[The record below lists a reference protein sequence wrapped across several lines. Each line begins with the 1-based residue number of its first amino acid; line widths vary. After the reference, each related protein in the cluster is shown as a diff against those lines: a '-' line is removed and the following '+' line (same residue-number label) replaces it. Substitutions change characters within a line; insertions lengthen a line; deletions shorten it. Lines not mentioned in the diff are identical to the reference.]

1 MYSCAF
7 TGCSY
12 TTMSKIAYG
21 RHRKSCSHAVASI
34 SQALGKRK
42 VETMEPA
49 LVKRARVEETITSS
63 YVAPPPLP
71 ARPLSP
77 PPPPSP
83 PGLSTRGGR
92 RVRLPKTYND
102 FLPSAKG
109 VLPSQ
114 YDRMKPR
121 PVAVDVP
128 PPLPSTNATSVPPP
142 PEKVYRTAADAFGI
156 FREYARRPHRDPET
170 NVSLEAVCDAPGL
183 EKPAEQDAPKYA
195 SIAWITR
202 SVAITVHPTS
212 TTPDYGPFENAS
224 QFRLMDYFYGSS
236 DSKSLDALDDLIA
249 VIRSPGFSSEDLKG
263 FSAKKAERALDIWVS
278 PSGAFSAEDGWHEG
292 SVKVPL
298 PKTRAKYKSED
309 DVPKFNVSGVIYRRL
324 LPLIKG
330 VVQDA
335 ASRFSNVYHWLPHRK
350 FWIAPQPTHV
360 EPPNTTPPASG
371 STSAAPPTPPTPIRV
386 YTDCYNSDA
395 MLKADAEIRAKA
407 RVPGDAPSVEY
418 VTLPLLFW
426 SDATQLANFGSASLW
441 PIYMYFG
448 NLSKYVR
455 GRPTEFTA
463 HHLAYIPSLPDAIK
477 DAYTT
482 RYGRTPSED
491 ILKFCKRDLFQQIW
505 LLLLDD
511 DFMHAYEHGIL
522 LMCGDGVLRRIFP
535 RVFTYSADYPEK
547 VLVAAL
553 RPLARCPCPRCL
565 TPKGKVSEAGSK
577 ADMRRRMQGRK
588 DSEALQKNIQTARGH
603 LFKGYAITGARVDNW
618 LKDES
623 LIPVQSAFSK
633 RFSSFDVNFYDILAP
648 DLMHEFELGVWKA
661 KGADVVEE
669 FNSRM
674 RRMPTFGRDR
684 IRRFWHDVASRK
696 RLAARDYEAFLITM
710 MPAFEGLL
718 DLPDDQT
725 VADLLF
731 ELANWHALAKLRL
744 HTTVTLDIFRAATGH
759 MYDAIR
765 RFAAKA
771 CPNYDTH
778 ELPSEAAARVRR
790 AKASNPNVQ
799 PSTGRKPIA
808 FNVHHTYKFH
818 SLGDYPDY
826 IERSGPTDNYNTQV
840 GELEHRHVKRFYTR
854 TNKIHYEMQI
864 ARKERKRSLLA
875 AIREADPFQ
884 PLSQRKQERNIAKV
898 AAAEVCS
905 REPRAERQETP
916 RAPSPSPP
924 SDHHAISK
932 FAHKTVDLHTWLD
945 DHEDD
950 PAIKDFMPLLFEHL
964 TRRLLGREAEPE
976 DGFSPPQLDGVH
988 ILNDRLYRHRTI
1000 RINHTSYDMRRDQD
1014 AVNPRTHADIM
1025 LLSSESD
1032 GHPFWYAHVLEIFHA
1047 NVRYVGPGATY
1058 VNQKWQRIDFVW
1070 VRWFEIDTS
1079 YRAGFQHRRQHRLQF
1094 IDATDVDNTPFGFV
1108 DPDDIIQSAY
1118 LIPGFDHGS
1127 TTDLLGPS
1135 KLARRLADDDGDD
1148 DDYCYF
1154 YACMFAGRDIFMRH
1168 LGGGV
1173 GHAGIG
1179 IDVETS
1185 KQHAIRA
1192 SRRGGRK
1199 KLAGARLANAG
1210 QGLASNSGRE
1220 SSPGSAMESDGEVT
1234 MNVAPS
1240 DKIPDDANTS
1250 ADKADTRVTSTS
1262 WGGWEDG
1269 RDLESD
1275 VDRESDDGD
1284 ADEGEH
1290 ESEGEE
1296 PDESGDGDAERE
1308 ERVASDVDYG
1318 SDDDVFVDTVY
1329 AAEGFAP
1336 L

>member
-12 TTMSKIAYG
+12 TTTSKIAFG
-21 RHRKSCSHAVASI
+21 RHRKSCSHAVTSI

-42 VETMEPA
+42 AKHTEPV
-49 LVKRARVEETITSS
+49 LSKRHRPESTLTSPH
-63 YVAPPPLP
+63 VAPPPL
-71 ARPLSP
+71 RPRSPSP

-102 FLPSAKG
+102 FLPSSKG
-109 VLPSQ
+109 ALPSQ

-128 PPLPSTNATSVPPP
+128 PPLPPTNATSAPPP

-156 FREYARRPHRDPET
+156 FREYARRPQRDPET
-170 NVSLEAVCDAPGL
+170 NLSLEAVCDAPGL

-224 QFRLMDYFYGSS
+224 QFRLMDYFYGRS

-249 VIRSPGFSSEDLKG
+249 VIRSPGFSPEDLKG
-263 FSAKKAERALDIWVS
+263 FSAKKAEHALDIWVS
-278 PSGAFSAEDGWHEG
+278 PSGVFSQEDGWREG
-292 SVKVPL
+292 SVEVPL
-298 PKTRAKYKSED
+298 PKTGAKYKSED
-309 DVPKFNVSGVIYRRL
+309 DAPKFPIPGIIYRRL

-330 VVQDA
+330 AVQDT
-335 ASRFSNVYHWLPHRK
+335 ASRFSRFYHWLPHRK
-350 FWIAPQPTHV
+350 FWIPPQPTQS
-360 EPPNTTPPASG
+360 EPQNADGPSSSSASTAPRTPPS
-371 STSAAPPTPPTPIRV
+371 PIRV

-418 VTLPLLFW
+418 VALPLLFW

-448 NLSKYVR
+448 NISKYVR
-455 GRPTEFTA
+455 GRPTEFAA

-482 RYGRTPSED
+482 RYGRTPSKD

-511 DFMHAYEHGIL
+511 DFMHTYEHGVL

-577 ADMRRRMQGRK
+577 ADMRRRTQGRK
-588 DSEALQKNIQTARGH
+588 DNEALQKNIQTARKH

-618 LKDES
+618 LKEES
-623 LIPVQSAFSK
+623 LIPVQAS
-633 RFSSFDVNFYDILAP
+633 P
-648 DLMHEFELGVWKA
+648 DLMHEFELGVWKGIFTHLMRMLAA

-818 SLGDYPDY
+818 SLGDYADY

-854 TNKIHYEMQI
+854 TNKIQYEMQI

-884 PLSQRKQERNIAKV
+884 PLSQRKQERNVAKV
-898 AAAEVCS
+898 AAAEVRS
-905 REPRAERQETP
+905 REPRAECQETS

-932 FAHKTVDLHTWLD
+932 FAHETVDLHTWLD

-950 PAIKDFMPLLFEHL
+950 PAIKGFMPLLFEHL

-1014 AVNPRTHADIM
+1014 TINPRTHADIM

-1032 GHPFWYAHVLEIFHA
+1032 GHPFWYARVLEIFHA

-1058 VNQKWQRIDFVW
+1058 ANQKWQRVDFVW

-1210 QGLASNSGRE
+1210 QSASNSGKEMSPE
-1220 SSPGSAMESDGEVT
+1220 SEPATESGGEAIED
-1234 MNVAPS
+1234 VARL
-1240 DKIPDDANTS
+1240 DKECDETDTTTNANQ
-1250 ADKADTRVTSTS
+1250 ADTQDTGTGSEGR
-1262 WGGWEDG
+1262 EDSG
-1269 RDLESD
+1269 ESD
-1275 VDRESDDGD
+1275 VELDAGDGAEEDR
-1284 ADEGEH
+1284 

-1296 PDESGDGDAERE
+1296 QDAEWDGCE
-1308 ERVASDVDYG
+1308 EGVASDAPDVGYG
-1318 SDDDVFVDTVY
+1318 SDNDVFVDDVY

>member
-1 MYSCAF
+1 MN
-7 TGCSY
+7 
-12 TTMSKIAYG
+12 KIAFG
-21 RHRKSCSHAVASI
+21 RHRKNCSYAVASV
-34 SQALGKRK
+34 SQSLGKRK

-49 LVKRARVEETITSS
+49 LVKRARVEGTITSP
-63 YVAPPPLP
+63 YVAPPPPP

-92 RVRLPKTYND
+92 HVRLPKTYND

-114 YDRMKPR
+114 YNRMKPQ

-128 PPLPSTNATSVPPP
+128 PPLPSTNATSAPPP
-142 PEKVYRTAADAFGI
+142 PEKVYQTAADAFGI
-156 FREYARRPHRDPET
+156 FCEYARRPQRDPET

-183 EKPAEQDAPKYA
+183 EKPAELDAPKYA

-202 SVAITVHPTS
+202 SVAIAVHPTS

-224 QFRLMDYFYGSS
+224 QFRLMDYFYGRS

-249 VIRSPGFSSEDLKG
+249 VIRSPGFSPEDLKG
-263 FSAKKAERALDIWVS
+263 FSAKKAEHALDIWVS
-278 PSGAFSAEDGWHEG
+278 PSGVFSLEDGWHEG
-292 SVKVPL
+292 SVDIVL
-298 PKTRAKYKSED
+298 PKMRAKYKSEED
-309 DVPKFNVSGVIYRRL
+309 ALKFNVPGIIYRRL

-330 VVQDA
+330 VVEDT
-335 ASRFSNVYHWLPHRK
+335 ASRFSRFYHWLPHRK
-350 FWIAPQPTHV
+350 FWS
-360 EPPNTTPPASG
+360 PPSPSPPAQSTPEP
-371 STSAAPPTPPTPIRV
+371 SAPSASTPQTTSASPIPPSPICV

-395 MLKADAEIRAKA
+395 MLQADKDIHTKPRI
-407 RVPGDAPSVEY
+407 PGDAPGVEY
-418 VTLPLLFW
+418 AVLPLLFW
-426 SDATQLANFGSASLW
+426 SDATQLSSFGSASLW
-441 PIYMYFG
+441 PIYLYFG

-455 GRPTEFTA
+455 GRPTEFAA

-477 DAYTT
+477 DFYTT
-482 RYGRTPSED
+482 KYGQTPSVD
-491 ILKFCKRDLFQQIW
+491 ILKFCRRELFQQVW
-505 LLLLDD
+505 LLLFDT

-522 LMCGDGVLRRIFP
+522 LTCGDGVVRRIFP
-535 RVFTYSADYPEK
+535 
-547 VLVAAL
+547 VLIAAI

-565 TPKGKVSEAGSK
+565 TAKDQDTPAL
-577 ADMRRRMQGRK
+577 RK
-588 DSEALQKNIQTARGH
+588 CILTARKH
-603 LFKGYAITGARVDNW
+603 LLKGYSINGARVENW
-618 LKDES
+618 LVDES
-623 LIPVQSAFSK
+623 LTPIQSAFST
-633 RFSSFDVNFYDILAP
+633 RFSQHGVNFYDILAP
-648 DLMHEFELGVWKA
+648 DLMHEFELGVWKGVFTHLMRMLTA

-684 IRRFWHDVASRK
+684 IRRFWHDVALRK

-718 DLPDDQT
+718 DLPDDST

-744 HTTVTLDIFRAATGH
+744 HTAVTLEIFRAATQH
-759 MYDAIR
+759 MYDAIHA
-765 RFAAKA
+765 FATKT
-771 CPNYDTH
+771 CPNYKTQ

-790 AKASNPNVQ
+790 AKASNTTTQ
-799 PSTGRKPIA
+799 PSSARKPVTFA
-808 FNVHHTYKFH
+808 VHKTYKFH
-818 SLGDYPDY
+818 SLGDYADY

-854 TNKIHYEMQI
+854 TNRIAYEMQI
-864 ARKERKRSLLA
+864 ARKECRRTLLS
-875 AIREADPFQ
+875 AIRESDSFQ
-884 PLSQRKQERNIAKV
+884 PLSQRKQDHKHAKIATAEACTRELPVEDRETSRV
-898 AAAEVCS
+898 A
-905 REPRAERQETP
+905 
-916 RAPSPSPP
+916 SPSPP

-932 FAHKTVDLHTWLD
+932 FVRETIDLYTWLD

-950 PAIKDFMPLLFEHL
+950 PAIKGFMPLLFEHL

-976 DGFSPPQLDGVH
+976 EGFSPPQLDGVH

-1000 RINHTSYDMRRDQD
+1000 SINHTSYDMRRDQD
-1014 AVNPRTHADIM
+1014 VINPRTHADIM
-1025 LLSSESD
+1025 LLSSESG
-1032 GHPFWYAHVLEIFHA
+1032 GHPFWYARVLEIFHA

-1058 VNQKWQRIDFVW
+1058 ANQKWQRVDFVW

-1079 YRAGFQHRRQHRLQF
+1079 YRAGFQHHRQHRLQF
-1094 IDATDVDNTPFGFV
+1094 IDATDMDNTPFGFV

-1148 DDYCYF
+1148 DDWRYH
-1154 YACMFAGRDIFMRH
+1154 YACMFAGRDIYMRH

-1185 KQHAIRA
+1185 KQHALRT
-1192 SRRGGRK
+1192 SRRGSRK
-1199 KLAGARLANAG
+1199 KQAGAQLANSA
-1210 QGLASNSGRE
+1210 QGLVSNSGRE
-1220 SSPGSAMESDGEVT
+1220 SSPESTMESDGEA
-1234 MNVAPS
+1234 MMDVAPPGE
-1240 DKIPDDANTS
+1240 IPNESGTANTS
-1250 ADKADTRVTSTS
+1250 ANKADAGVTSTS
-1262 WGGWEDG
+1262 LEGWED
-1269 RDLESD
+1269 S
-1275 VDRESDDGD
+1275 RESDQELDAGNTDEDGHGSD
-1284 ADEGEH
+1284 
-1290 ESEGEE
+1290 GEE
-1296 PDESGDGDAERE
+1296 PDGSGDEDAERE
-1308 ERVASDVDYG
+1308 GRVASDVGYG
-1318 SDDDVFVDTVY
+1318 SDNDVFVDTVY